1 MNGKKT
7 NQAKKL
13 MVTVLAVILILSLV
27 LSMAAPFLSAIAY
40 ASPVT
45 HPTTSV
51 GVARTIPEEQVGSNK
66 KSVDF
71 GTDTFQ
77 IQGEIGFDSKYML
90 EKQTPFKFIVTNR
103 GDDFKGELQLRVHL
117 YDAVDDY
124 SNEYIVYYVPMEL
137 PSNAIKEVTMEVN
150 IFSVR
155 RLFTVS
161 MVDDSGMVMSQQSFS
176 AEAKDPSSVWTG
188 ILSENPAELVYLKND
203 IKEANVDSYQVYG
216 ADMYNTVF
224 LTKNSFPDNEEVLK
238 NFRMIII
245 NDFNT
250 DVLSDEQLTA
260 LKNWV
265 HMGGLLVLGTG
276 VSADKVLGGLGDI
289 ATFNTT
295 SNVGTVLMYDKE
307 LVSVADAEIE
317 GGTVCIDKDIYT
329 SYLHLDRGTVVLH
342 RYDLGKHPIFQST
355 ESVESL
361 TFLYNS
367 FNVDRF
373 SIHNSY
379 FFDTNTTDYYVLE
392 GISRR
397 SALVVDTTIGVIYI
411 VVLAYILAIGPI
423 LYIILKKKDKREKG
437 WVIIPLLAFVITMA
451 VYLLGTNSYYRN
463 SIFNSVSYIDAKIGS
478 PIGNADIY
486 GNITSGEKGNLKFT
500 TDADIKMNVA
510 NVNSGYHYRYNN
522 TSSEECIMKINATGS
537 PEVTYLGKESWSANG
552 FTAFK
557 TMDLGGSLDADIK
570 FSENMVIGTITND
583 TSYDWEDA
591 VLVFGNQVI
600 YIGYISAGSQ
610 LQVLSEIDAEAYS
623 NTGSYYQPHEE
634 MLREIFNVDYNYSY
648 GINFFENKEDRK
660 NKYVAYNRYELIRS
674 IIDSSNRLIPNA
686 GMPNQY
692 GEEYIL
698 EGRLFAFNNTEMII
712 EGDKYLNGKKMN
724 EQQEA
729 MITWD
734 IPLKFDAMGVP
745 VIPFGMI
752 SPSNIYGSE
761 GHAID
766 RYSYGYMY
774 SYADQNFIV
783 EFIVPSNIGFKSFEI
798 EWSSYGYMT
807 LGQIFNFKTNEW
819 EETNFG
825 KYSDVE
831 PYISNEGTILIQGKF
846 DSNEAQVP
854 RISLE
859 GGVQ

>member
-1 MNGKKT
+1 MNGKKP

-40 ASPVT
+40 ASPVA

-51 GVARTIPEEQVGSNK
+51 GVAQAITEEQSSSNK
-66 KSVDF
+66 KPVDF
-71 GTDTFQ
+71 GTDVFQ
-77 IQGEIGFDSKYML
+77 IQGEIGFDNKYIL
-90 EKQTPFKFIVTNR
+90 EKQTPFKFIVTNL
-103 GDDFKGELQLRVHL
+103 GADFKGELQLIVHL
-117 YDAVDDY
+117 YDAMDDY
-124 SNEYIVYYVPMEL
+124 SNEYVVYYVPVDL
-137 PSNAIKEVTMEVN
+137 PSNSIKEVTMDVN

-155 RLFTVS
+155 RMFTVS
-161 MVDDSGMVMSQQSFS
+161 MVDDKGTVMSQQSFS
-176 AEAKDPSSVWTG
+176 VEAKDPSSVWTG

-203 IKEANVDSYQVYG
+203 VKEANVDSNQVYG

-224 LTKNSFPDNEEVLK
+224 LTKNSFPANEEVLK

-250 DVLSDEQLTA
+250 DVLSDEQVVA

-276 VSADKVLGGLGDI
+276 VSADKVLGGLDGI
-289 ATFNTT
+289 AIFNTT
-295 SNVGTVLMYDKE
+295 SNVGTVLMYDEE
-307 LVSVADAEIE
+307 LVSVTDAEIE
-317 GGTVCIDKDIYT
+317 GGTVCIDEDIYT
-329 SYLHLDRGTVVLH
+329 SYLHLGKGTVVLH
-342 RYDLGKHPIFQST
+342 RYDLGKHTIFHST
-355 ESVESL
+355 EFIDYL
-361 TFLYNS
+361 TSLYNS

-379 FFDTNTTDYYVLE
+379 FFDANTTDYYVLE

-397 SALVVDTTIGVIYI
+397 SALVVDTTISVIYI
-411 VVLAYILAIGPI
+411 IVLVYIFAIGPI

-437 WVIIPLLAFVITMA
+437 WVVIPVLAFIITMA
-451 VYLLGTNSYYRN
+451 VYILGTNSYYRN

-486 GNITSGEKGNLKFT
+486 GNIASGEKGNLKFT

-510 NVNSGYHYRYNN
+510 NVNSRYHYRYNN
-522 TSSEECIMKINATGS
+522 TGSEECIMKINATGS
-537 PEVTYLGKESWSANG
+537 PEVTYLGKESWSSNR

-557 TMDLGGSLDADIK
+557 TLDLGGSLEADIK
-570 FSENMVIGTITND
+570 LSESRVTGTITND

-600 YIGYISAGSQ
+600 YVGYIRAGSQ
-610 LQVLSEIDAEAYS
+610 VQVLSEIDVEAYS
-623 NTGSYYQPHEE
+623 NMGGYYYPQEE
-634 MLREIFNVDYNYSY
+634 ALREIFNVNYYHSY
-648 GINFFENKEDRK
+648 GINFFENSEDRR

-674 IIDSSNRLIPNA
+674 MIDGSNTSG
-686 GMPNQY
+686 GMQTQY
-692 GEEYIL
+692 NEEYML
-698 EGRLFAFNNTEMII
+698 AGRLFAFNNTEMII

-729 MITWD
+729 MITWEV
-734 IPLKFDAMGVP
+734 PLKFDATGIP

-752 SPSNIYGSE
+752 NPSNVYGGE

-766 RYSYGYMY
+766 EYSHGYMY
-774 SYADQNFIV
+774 SYSDQSFIV
-783 EFIVPSNIGFKSFEI
+783 EFIVPNNIGFKRFEI

-819 EETNFG
+819 EETKFG
-825 KYSDVE
+825 KYLDVE
-831 PYISNEGTILIQGKF
+831 PYISDEGTILIQGKF